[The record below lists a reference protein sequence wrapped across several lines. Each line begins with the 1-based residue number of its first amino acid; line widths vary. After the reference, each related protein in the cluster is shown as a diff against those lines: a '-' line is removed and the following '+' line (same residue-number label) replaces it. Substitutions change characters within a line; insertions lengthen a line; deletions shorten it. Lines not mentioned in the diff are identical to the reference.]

1 MTSDIHASVAAPVR
15 HFRFQGSGKGYFVVW
30 LVNILLTIIT
40 LGIYLPWAL
49 IRARRYFYENTD
61 LEGARFSYH
70 ATGSSIFVGWLC
82 LLALYVIFIV
92 NVVNNNVILQLCMMA
107 LFILFFPWLITQ
119 GLRYQMLMT
128 EINGVRFNFYASPLR
143 AWWVMMGCPLLIIIA
158 TVVIFSLF
166 TTGAIS
172 AGSYAATFTM
182 IAIGSLVLL
191 LGIAVMQ
198 GVFAAQWFGMLMNN
212 LQYGKLKFS
221 GNISMKK
228 CVTIVLLS
236 MLLFIPFIA
245 LVMVM
250 IVPSMIT
257 MVQAAYMMQGD
268 PEQMAMV
275 MGSMYGKIMLSYLV
289 YIFGAIVCF
298 TFAFVK
304 LRAYLYSQLALEGD
318 IRFSSIVTVGRML
331 WISISNMAVCIVTLF
346 LAWPWAKVRM
356 TRYLLENTHVHGNL
370 EALTLEDHGVQPAKD
385 PANLLARGLSFYPA
399 AI

>member
-1 MTSDIHASVAAPVR
+1 MTSEIHASVAAPAR

-30 LVNILLTIIT
+30 LVNILLTLIT

-70 ATGSSIFVGWLC
+70 ATGRSIFVGWLC
-82 LLALYVIFIV
+82 LLALYVIFLINIV
-92 NVVNNNVILQLCMMA
+92 HQNTLLQLCMMG

-166 TTGAIS
+166 TSSAVS
-172 AGSYAATFTM
+172 AGSYAATFTL

-198 GVFAAQWFGMLMNN
+198 GVFAAQWFGMMVNN

-221 GNISMKK
+221 GNFSMKK
-228 CVTIVLLS
+228 CITIVVLS

-257 MVQAAYMMQGD
+257 MMQAAYMVQGD
-268 PEQMAMV
+268 PEQMAMM
-275 MGSMYGKIMLSYLV
+275 MGPLYGKIILSYLI
-289 YIFGAIVCF
+289 YIFGAVVCF

-304 LRAYLYSQLALEGD
+304 LRAYLYSQLALEGE
-318 IRFSSIVTVGRML
+318 IRFSSTVTVGRML
-331 WISISNMAVCIVTLF
+331 WLSISNMAVCLVTLF

-370 EALTLEDHGVQPAKD
+370 EALTLEDHGIQPAKD
-385 PANLLARGLSFYPA
+385 PANLLARGLSFYPV

>member
-1 MTSDIHASVAAPVR
+1 MTSDIHASVAAPAR

-30 LVNILLTIIT
+30 LVNILLTLIT

-49 IRARRYFYENTD
+49 VRARRYFYENTD

-92 NVVNNNVILQLCMMA
+92 NVVNNNVILQLCMMG

-228 CVTIVLLS
+228 CITIVLLS

-257 MVQAAYMMQGD
+257 MMQAAYMMQGD

-304 LRAYLYSQLALEGD
+304 LRAYLYSQLVLEGD
-318 IRFSSIVTVGRML
+318 IRFSSTVTVGRML
-331 WISISNMAVCIVTLF
+331 WISISNTAVCLVTLF

>member
-30 LVNILLTIIT
+30 LVNILLTLIT

-257 MVQAAYMMQGD
+257 MMQAAYMMQGD

-318 IRFSSIVTVGRML
+318 IRFSSTVTVGRML

>member
-1 MTSDIHASVAAPVR
+1 MTSEIHASVAAPAR

-30 LVNILLTIIT
+30 LVNILLTLIT

-70 ATGSSIFVGWLC
+70 ATGRSIFVGWLC
-82 LLALYVIFIV
+82 LLALYVIFLINIV
-92 NVVNNNVILQLCMMA
+92 HQNTLLQLCMMG

-166 TTGAIS
+166 TSSAVS
-172 AGSYAATFTM
+172 AGSYAATFTL

-198 GVFAAQWFGMLMNN
+198 GVFAAQWFGMLVNN
-212 LQYGKLKFS
+212 LQYSKLKFS
-221 GNISMKK
+221 GNFSMKK
-228 CVTIVLLS
+228 CITIVVLS

-257 MVQAAYMMQGD
+257 MMQAAYMVQGD
-268 PEQMAMV
+268 PEQMAMM
-275 MGSMYGKIMLSYLV
+275 MGPLYGKIILSYLI
-289 YIFGAIVCF
+289 YIFGAVVCF

-304 LRAYLYSQLALEGD
+304 LRAYLYSQLALEGE
-318 IRFSSIVTVGRML
+318 IRFSSTVTVGRML
-331 WISISNMAVCIVTLF
+331 WLSISNMAVCLVTLF

-370 EALTLEDHGVQPAKD
+370 EALTLEDHGIQPAKD
-385 PANLLARGLSFYPA
+385 PANLLARGLSFYPV

>member
-30 LVNILLTIIT
+30 LVNILLTLIT

-257 MVQAAYMMQGD
+257 MMQAAYMMQGD

-318 IRFSSIVTVGRML
+318 ICFSSTVTVGRML

>member
-70 ATGSSIFVGWLC
+70 ATGRSIFVGWLC

-257 MVQAAYMMQGD
+257 MMQAAYMMQGD

-318 IRFSSIVTVGRML
+318 IRFSSTVTVGRML

>member
-1 MTSDIHASVAAPVR
+1 MTSEIHASVAAPAR

-30 LVNILLTIIT
+30 LVNILLTLIT

-49 IRARRYFYENTD
+49 VRARRYFYENTD

-92 NVVNNNVILQLCMMA
+92 NVVNNNVILQLCMMG

-228 CVTIVLLS
+228 CITIVLLS

-257 MVQAAYMMQGD
+257 MMQAAYMMQGD

-304 LRAYLYSQLALEGD
+304 LRAYLYSQLVLEGD
-318 IRFSSIVTVGRML
+318 IRFSSTVTVGRML
-331 WISISNMAVCIVTLF
+331 WISISNTAVCLVTLF